1 MNKGYVPN
9 RKPGANQVAASQN
22 KVFTGCY
29 LYVEGNS
36 DCCFWR
42 NFVDENS
49 VRIVACNGWSNVVES
64 VEKTMSVGTL
74 CIGVVDLD
82 FHEYIQEPDKTK
94 ANVFLT
100 DDHDLEMMIYHSGN
114 YRKAIN
120 QYDAGG
126 KLNKYESEHQVQVFD
141 EAKSIVGN
149 IARLRIA
156 AKKASLSLI
165 FRHSNSKT
173 NDFTYPDYKRILGKD
188 YAYESDKV
196 LVKYIIDWS
205 KSKGAVV
212 PLQADV
218 EHLVAAEN
226 IANYD
231 EWKFLNGHDMTRIL
245 YILLKGKIK
254 ISVSNTE
261 DFERNLYVAYEKN
274 SLEQTALYAEI
285 QKFAQYYNIK
295 IFK

>member
-1 MNKGYVPN
+1 MFL
-9 RKPGANQVAASQN
+9 QSQ
-22 KVFTGCY
+22 
-29 LYVEGNS
+29 L
-36 DCCFWR
+36 
-42 NFVDENS
+42 
-49 VRIVACNGWSNVVES
+49 VES

-82 FHEYIQEPDKTK
+82 FHEYVPEPDKSK

-100 DDHDLEMMIYHSGN
+100 DDHDLEMMIYHSGD
-114 YRKAIN
+114 YRKVIN

-156 AKKASLSLI
+156 AKKANLSLI

-173 NDFTYPDYKRILGKD
+173 KDFTYPDYKKILGND
-188 YAYESDKV
+188 YAYKSDKA

-212 PLQADV
+212 PSQVDTEQLM
-218 EHLVAAEN
+218 AAEN
-226 IANYD
+226 MAHYD
-231 EWKFLNGHDMTRIL
+231 EWKFLNGHDMTRVL
-245 YILLKGKIK
+245 CLLLKGKVK

-261 DFERNLYVAYEKN
+261 DYERSLYVAYEKS
-274 SLEQTALYAEI
+274 SLEQTALYASI
-285 QKFAQYYNIK
+285 QQFATDKNIV

>member
-1 MNKGYVPN
+1 MNKGYVPD

-22 KVFTGCY
+22 KSFTGCY

-49 VRIVACNGWSNVVES
+49 VKIVACNGWPNVVDS
-64 VEKTMSVGTL
+64 VEKTMSAGKL

-82 FHEYIQEPDKTK
+82 FHEYIPEPDKTK

-126 KLNKYESEHQVQVFD
+126 KLNKYENEHQVQVFD

-149 IARLRIA
+149 IGRLRIA
-156 AKKASLSLI
+156 AKKASLSLE

-173 NDFTYPDYKRILGKD
+173 KDFTYPDYKKILD
-188 YAYESDKV
+188 NQLCYISDNEMI
-196 LVKYIIDWS
+196 KYIISWS
-205 KSKGAVV
+205 KSKGIVV

-231 EWKFLNGHDMTRIL
+231 EWKFLNGHDMTHIL
-245 YILLKGKIK
+245 CILLKGKVK
-254 ISVSNTE
+254 ISVSKAE
-261 DFERNLYVAYEKN
+261 DFERSLYVAYEKSN
-274 SLEQTALYAEI
+274 LEQTALYANI
-285 QKFAQYYNIK
+285 LQFAQDNNIV